1 MPGGRA
7 TLHQRKGAA
16 LGEAATWLYR
26 PGFFLRIFATARK
39 KTCVI
44 SASAIIRKS
53 VGTSESDRVAH
64 LPPRPAM
71 SKLQKAR
78 DLEAMI
84 RASFNAADSDKSG
97 FLERA
102 EMAPFLSGT
111 PAGAGLDSASVEKL
125 ITANLAE
132 FDTDGDGK
140 LDFDEFVSSAAVCC
154 PKLSAVMIS
163 PLAPL
168 VSHNHP

>member
-1 MPGGRA
+1 
-7 TLHQRKGAA
+7 
-16 LGEAATWLYR
+16 
-26 PGFFLRIFATARK
+26 
-39 KTCVI
+39 
-44 SASAIIRKS
+44 
-53 VGTSESDRVAH
+53 
-64 LPPRPAM
+64 M

-140 LDFDEFVSSAAVCC
+140 LDFDEFRVHCLVTPHTMDILAVI
-154 PKLSAVMIS
+154 LHAWH
-163 PLAPL
+163 ARG
-168 VSHNHP
+168 